1 MKAKSFFCANLNPQR
16 KALQNPE
23 ATAWPTAL
31 VWLLRFAVMLFALS
45 GCFAAFAQQVNPS
58 GSAFQRR
65 LNVTACGYGLG
76 QCDEATL
83 SPNEVAQVSAMR
95 HRQNV
100 SACGYGLGQCNDGLL
115 TPGEV
120 IQVTGIR
127 HRQNVSA
134 CGYGLGQ
141 CNEGMLTT
149 SEFAQVS
156 AIRHRQNLSACEYGL
171 GQCNENLL
179 SSVELARVHSARTQ
193 RTGLLAAYAIPNLSK
208 TAVLPPAP
216 VVVATLRSSSL
227 LSTLLQATI
236 TSAVAPVA
244 ENGSYYGQPNQNG
257 VPKTVLV
264 RGYTTSS
271 GNYVQ
276 GYYRS
281 APGTNPVR

>member
-1 MKAKSFFCANLNPQR
+1 MKPESFCYANLRPHR
-16 KALQNPE
+16 KALQNRE
-23 ATAWPTAL
+23 ATAWPAAPL
-31 VWLLRFAVMLFALS
+31 WLLRFAVTLFALS
-45 GCFAAFAQQVNPS
+45 GSFAAVAQQVNQS
-58 GSAFQRR
+58 ASAFQRR

-83 SPNEVAQVSAMR
+83 TPSEAAQVSVMR

-100 SACGYGLGQCNDGLL
+100 SACGYGLGQCNGGLL

-120 IQVTGIR
+120 IQVAAIR

-156 AIRHRQNLSACEYGL
+156 AVRHRQDVSACEYGL
-171 GQCNENLL
+171 GQCNESLL

-193 RTGLLAAYAIPNLSK
+193 RTGLLAAYAVPNLSK

-216 VVVATLRSSSL
+216 VVVSTPGSSTL
-227 LSTLLQATI
+227 LSTLLQSIIAP
-236 TSAVAPVA
+236 AVAPVA
-244 ENGSYYGQPNQNG
+244 ENGSYYGEPNRNG
-257 VPKTVLV
+257 VPKTVSV
-264 RGYTTSS
+264 HGYTKSNGT
-271 GNYVQ
+271 YVQ

-281 APGTNPVR
+281 APGTNPAH